1 MKMVLNPS
9 KSRGLEIKINRMNK
23 VETYTSKGN
32 CLIRMVELRDG
43 TLAESTVKGFSTLN
57 QLVTSDD
64 YDIAWLK
71 SKEQPDVPKWRDE
84 IRMVDLFSGTGPM
97 TLGVV
102 EAGRATGINVL
113 PVFAIDFERNA
124 AMNYSYNFPGCHV
137 VNEDILKYVDGELGE
152 PITKAETDTL
162 NMVGHID
169 MVIGGPPCQGH
180 SDLNN
185 HTRRNDPRNQLI
197 FRVVR
202 FVELTRPRFVIIE
215 NVQGIRHDKNHVLQ
229 TAEEYLE
236 RLGYHLHE
244 NLLMASKFGVAQNRR
259 RFILVATLDDMDFDL
274 TQYERENVNG
284 VWWAIKDLAQNAEKD
299 VFNTSAKHSPTNQQR
314 INYLFDNN
322 IYELPY
328 QLRPKCQRSESNR
341 YTSVYSRMHPD
352 KPAPT
357 ITSGFGSIGQ
367 GRFGHPYERRTMTP
381 HEAARV
387 QFIPDFFK
395 FSGELNRVALQK
407 MIGNAVPPKLTYIIG
422 LELFR

>member
-1 MKMVLNPS
+1 M
-9 KSRGLEIKINRMNK
+9 GTI
-23 VETYTSKGN
+23 ETYKAKGTK
-32 CLIRMVELRDG
+32 LIRRVELRNG
-43 TLAESTVKGFSTLN
+43 GFSESIVNSITKHGK
-57 QLVTSDD
+57 TISPEE
-64 YDIAWLK
+64 YDIAWLR
-71 SKEQPDVPKWRDE
+71 SKEKPKTPAWRNE

-97 TLGVV
+97 TLGIV
-102 EAGRATGINVL
+102 EAGRATETNVI
-113 PVFAIDFERNA
+113 PIFAIDFEKTA
-124 AMNYSYNFPGCHV
+124 ALNYAYNFPECNV
-137 VNEDILKYVDGELGE
+137 VNDDILKYVDGELGK
-152 PITKAETDTL
+152 PTTDAERNTL

-202 FVELTRPRFVIIE
+202 FVELTMPRYVIIE

-229 TAEEYLE
+229 IAENYLE

-244 NLLMASKFGVAQNRR
+244 NLLMASCFGVAQNRR
-259 RFILVATLDDMDFDL
+259 RFILVATLDDIDFNL
-274 TQYERENVNG
+274 EQYKRDSVNG
-284 VWWAIKDLAQNAEKD
+284 VWWAICDLAEVEKKD
-299 VFNTSAKHSPTNQQR
+299 VYNSSAKHSATNQER
-314 INYLFDNN
+314 INYLFDND

-328 QLRPKCQRSESNR
+328 QLRPECQRNENNR

-352 KPAPT
+352 MPAPT

-367 GRFGHPYERRTMTP
+367 GRFGHPFERRTMTP

-395 FSGELNRVALQK
+395 FSKELNRVSLQK

>member
-1 MKMVLNPS
+1 
-9 KSRGLEIKINRMNK
+9 MNK
-23 VETYTSKGN
+23 VETYTSKGES
-32 CLIRMVELRDG
+32 LIRRVELRDG
-43 TLAESTVKGFSTLN
+43 TFTESTIKGLPVHN
-57 QLVTSDD
+57 QPITPDD

-71 SKEQPDVPKWRDE
+71 SKEQPTVPKWRGE

-97 TLGVV
+97 TLGIV
-102 EAGRATGINVL
+102 EAGRATGINVV

-124 AMNYSYNFPGCHV
+124 AMNYACNFPKCDV
-137 VNEDILKYVDGELGE
+137 VNDDILKYINGELGE
-152 PITKAETDTL
+152 PITQAETDTL
-162 NMVGHID
+162 NVVGRVD
-169 MVIGGPPCQGH
+169 MVIGVPPCQGH

-202 FVELTRPRFVIIE
+202 FVELTRPRYVIIE
-215 NVQGIRHDKNHVLQ
+215 NVQGIRHDKKHVLQ
-229 TAEEYLE
+229 TAEEYLVH
-236 RLGYHLHE
+236 LGYHLHE

-259 RFILVATLDDMDFDL
+259 RFIRVATLDNKEFNL
-274 TQYERENVNG
+274 GQYERENVNG
-284 VWWAIKDLAQNAEKD
+284 VWWAIKDLAQNDEKD
-299 VFNTSAKHSPTNQQR
+299 VFNTSAKHSSTNQQR

-328 QLRPKCQRSESNR
+328 QLRPECQRSEKNR
-341 YTSVYSRMHPD
+341 YTSVYSRMYPD

-395 FSGELNRVALQK
+395 FSKELNRVALQK

>member
-1 MKMVLNPS
+1 MS
-9 KSRGLEIKINRMNK
+9 K
-23 VETYTSKGN
+23 VETYTAKGRT
-32 CLIRMVELRDG
+32 LIRRIKLRDG
-43 TLAESTVKGFSTLN
+43 TFTESIIKGSTIQN
-57 QLVTSDD
+57 QQVTSDD

-71 SKEQPDVPKWRDE
+71 SKEQPIFPEWREE

-97 TLGVV
+97 TLGIV
-102 EAGRATGINVL
+102 EAGRATGINVV
-113 PVFAIDFERNA
+113 PVFAIDFEKNA
-124 AMNYSYNFPGCHV
+124 AKNYSYNFPKCDV
-137 VNEDILKYVDGELGE
+137 VNDDILKYIDGDLGK
-152 PITKAETDTL
+152 PITQAETDTL
-162 NMVGHID
+162 DRVGHID

-202 FVELTRPRFVIIE
+202 FVELTKPRFVIIE

-259 RFILVATLDDMDFDL
+259 RFILVATLEDKEFNL
-274 TQYERENVNG
+274 GQYERGNVNG
-284 VWWAIKDLAQNAEKD
+284 VWWAINDLAQNDEKD
-299 VFNTSAKHSPTNQQR
+299 VFNTSAKHSSTNQQR

-328 QLRPKCQRSESNR
+328 QLRPECQRSENNK
-341 YTSVYSRMHPD
+341 YTSVYSRMYPD

-367 GRFGHPYERRTMTP
+367 GRFGHPYERRTITP

-395 FSGELNRVALQK
+395 FSGDLNRVALQK

>member
-1 MKMVLNPS
+1 MT
-9 KSRGLEIKINRMNK
+9 K
-23 VETYTSKGN
+23 VETYTSKGER
-32 CLIRMVELRDG
+32 LIRRIKLRDG
-43 TLAESTVKGFSTLN
+43 TVAESTIKGLSVHN
-57 QLVTSDD
+57 QSITSDD

-71 SKEQPDVPKWRDE
+71 SKEQPTTPTWRDE

-97 TLGVV
+97 TLGIV
-102 EAGRATGINVL
+102 EAGRATGINVI

-124 AMNYSYNFPGCHV
+124 AMNYSYNFPKCDV
-137 VNEDILKYVDGELGE
+137 VNDDILNYVDGELGE

-162 NMVGHID
+162 NMVGRID

-185 HTRRNDPRNQLI
+185 HTRRDDPRNQLI

-236 RLGYHLHE
+236 HLGYHLHE

-259 RFILVATLDDMDFDL
+259 RFILVATLDDKEFNL
-274 TQYERENVNG
+274 GQYERENVNG
-284 VWWAIKDLAQNAEKD
+284 VWWAIKDLAQNDEND
-299 VFNTSAKHSPTNQQR
+299 VFNTSAKHSSTNQQR

-328 QLRPKCQRSESNR
+328 QLRPVCQRSENNR
-341 YTSVYSRMHPD
+341 YTSVYSRMYPD

-395 FSGELNRVALQK
+395 FSKELNRVALQK

>member
-1 MKMVLNPS
+1 MD
-9 KSRGLEIKINRMNK
+9 GI
-23 VETYTSKGN
+23 ETYESKGKDLIRRVKLRNNTFSESVVKGTSKPN
-32 CLIRMVELRDG
+32 EKVCPE
-43 TLAESTVKGFSTLN
+43 
-57 QLVTSDD
+57 D
-64 YDIAWLK
+64 YDIAWLRSKVLPK
-71 SKEQPDVPKWRDE
+71 SPVWRNE
-84 IRMVDLFSGTGPM
+84 MRMVDLFSGTGPM

-102 EAGRATGINVL
+102 EAGRATGINVK

-124 AMNYSYNFPGCHV
+124 ALNYAYNFPTCNV
-137 VNEDILKYVDGELGE
+137 VNDDILNYVNGELGSPTTE
-152 PITKAETDTL
+152 AEKNTL
-162 NMVGHID
+162 NMVGNVD

-202 FVELTRPRFVIIE
+202 FVELTKPRFVIIE

-229 TAEEYLE
+229 SAEEYLTG
-236 RLGYHLHE
+236 LGYHLYE
-244 NLLMASKFGVAQNRR
+244 NLLMASKYGVAQNRR
-259 RFILVATLDDMDFDL
+259 RFILVATLEEVDFNLNHYLRDSI
-274 TQYERENVNG
+274 NG
-284 VWWAIKDLAQNAEKD
+284 VWWAIKDLSECNDED
-299 VFNTSAKHSPTNQQR
+299 VFNTSAKHSVTNQQR
-314 INYLFDNN
+314 INYLFDNDL
-322 IYELPY
+322 YELPY
-328 QLRPKCQRSESNR
+328 QLRPKCQRKENNR
-341 YTSVYSRMHPD
+341 YTSVYSRMRPD
-352 KPAPT
+352 SPAPT

-367 GRFGHPYERRTMTP
+367 GRFGHPFERRTMTP

>member
-1 MKMVLNPS
+1 MATIES
-9 KSRGLEIKINRMNK
+9 YKI
-23 VETYTSKGN
+23 KGN
-32 CLIRMVELRDG
+32 NLIRRIELRNG
-43 TLAESTVKGFSTLN
+43 SFSESIVNGSTMLGK
-57 QLVTSDD
+57 TISPED
-64 YDIAWLK
+64 YDITWLRC
-71 SKEQPDVPKWRDE
+71 EERPQTPVWRNE

-102 EAGRATGINVL
+102 EAGRATGTNVI
-113 PVFAIDFERNA
+113 PIFAIDFEKNA
-124 AMNYSYNFPGCHV
+124 ALNYAYNFPDCKV
-137 VNEDILKYVDGELGE
+137 VNDDILNYVDGELGE
-152 PITKAETDTL
+152 PATEAEQNTL

-202 FVELTRPRFVIIE
+202 FVELTMPRYVVIE

-229 TAEEYLE
+229 TAEDYLE
-236 RLGYHLHE
+236 RIGYHLHE
-244 NLLMASKFGVAQNRR
+244 NLLMASRFGVAQNRR
-259 RFILVATLDDMDFDL
+259 RFILVATLDDIDFNL
-274 TQYERENVNG
+274 KQYERDSVNG
-284 VWWAIKDLAQNAEKD
+284 VWWAIGDLSEGENTD
-299 VFNTSAKHSPTNQQR
+299 VYNTSAKHSATNQER
-314 INYLFDNN
+314 INYLFDND

-328 QLRPKCQRSESNR
+328 QLRPKCQRSEDNR

-352 KPAPT
+352 TPAPT

-395 FSGELNRVALQK
+395 FSKKLNRVALQK

>member
-1 MKMVLNPS
+1 MT
-9 KSRGLEIKINRMNK
+9 K
-23 VETYTSKGN
+23 VETYTSKGET
-32 CLIRMVELRDG
+32 LIRKVELRDG
-43 TLAESTVKGFSTLN
+43 TFIESSIKGLSVHN
-57 QLVTSDD
+57 KPITSED

-71 SKEQPDVPKWRDE
+71 SKERPTAPEWRNE
-84 IRMVDLFSGTGPM
+84 IQMVDLFSGTGLM
-97 TLGVV
+97 TLGIV
-102 EAGRATGINVL
+102 EAGRATGINVV
-113 PVFAIDFERNA
+113 PVFAIDFEKNA
-124 AMNYSYNFPGCHV
+124 ALNYSYNFPKCDV
-137 VNEDILKYVDGELGE
+137 VNDDILKYVDGELGE
-152 PITKAETDTL
+152 PITQAEFGTL
-162 NMVGHID
+162 NRVGHID

-215 NVQGIRHDKNHVLQ
+215 NVQGIRHDKKHVLQ
-229 TAEEYLE
+229 TAKEYLE
-236 RLGYHLHE
+236 HLGYHLHE

-259 RFILVATLDDMDFDL
+259 RFILVATLDDKDINL
-274 TQYERENVNG
+274 GQYERENVNG
-284 VWWAIKDLAQNAEKD
+284 VWWAIKDLVHNDEKD
-299 VFNTSAKHSPTNQQR
+299 VFNTSAKHSSTNQQR

-328 QLRPKCQRSESNR
+328 LLRPECQRNENNR
-341 YTSVYSRMHPD
+341 YTSVYSRMYPD

-395 FSGELNRVALQK
+395 FSKELNRVALQK

>member
-1 MKMVLNPS
+1 MAT
-9 KSRGLEIKINRMNK
+9 I
-23 VETYTSKGN
+23 ETYKAKGN
-32 CLIRMVELRDG
+32 KLIRRIELRNG
-43 TLAESTVKGFSTLN
+43 SFSESIVNSSTKHDK
-57 QLVTSDD
+57 TISPED

-71 SKEQPDVPKWRDE
+71 CEERPKTPAWRNE

-102 EAGRATGINVL
+102 EAGRATETNVI
-113 PVFAIDFERNA
+113 PVFAIDFEKTA
-124 AMNYSYNFPGCHV
+124 ALNYAYNFPDCNV
-137 VNEDILKYVDGELGE
+137 VNDDILKYVDGELGNPATE
-152 PITKAETDTL
+152 AEQNTL

-202 FVELTRPRFVIIE
+202 FVELTMPRYVVIE

-229 TAEEYLE
+229 IAENYLE
-236 RLGYHLHE
+236 RFGYHLHE
-244 NLLMASKFGVAQNRR
+244 NLLMASRFGVAQNRR
-259 RFILVATLDDMDFDL
+259 RFILVATLDDIDFNL
-274 TQYERENVNG
+274 KQYERDSVNG
-284 VWWAIKDLAQNAEKD
+284 VWWAIGDLAEGEQKD
-299 VFNTSAKHSPTNQQR
+299 VYNSSAKHSATNQER
-314 INYLFDNN
+314 INYLFDND

-328 QLRPKCQRSESNR
+328 QLRPECQRNENNR

-352 KPAPT
+352 MPAPT

-395 FSGELNRVALQK
+395 FSKELNRVALQK

>member
-1 MKMVLNPS
+1 
-9 KSRGLEIKINRMNK
+9 MNK
-23 VETYTSKGN
+23 VETYTSKGES
-32 CLIRMVELRDG
+32 LIRRVELRDG
-43 TLAESTVKGFSTLN
+43 TFTESAIKGLPVHN
-57 QLVTSDD
+57 QPITPDD

-71 SKEQPDVPKWRDE
+71 SKELPTVPKWRGE

-97 TLGVV
+97 TLGIV
-102 EAGRATGINVL
+102 EAGRATGINVV

-124 AMNYSYNFPGCHV
+124 AMNYACNFPKCDV
-137 VNEDILKYVDGELGE
+137 VNDDILKYINGELGE
-152 PITKAETDTL
+152 PITQAETDTL
-162 NMVGHID
+162 NVVGRVD

-185 HTRRNDPRNQLI
+185 HTRRNDSRNQLI

-202 FVELTRPRFVIIE
+202 FVELTRPRYVIIE
-215 NVQGIRHDKNHVLQ
+215 NVQGIRHDKKHVLQ
-229 TAEEYLE
+229 TAEEYLVH
-236 RLGYHLHE
+236 LGYHLHE

-259 RFILVATLDDMDFDL
+259 RFILVATLDNKEFNL
-274 TQYERENVNG
+274 GQYERENVNG
-284 VWWAIKDLAQNAEKD
+284 VWWAIKDLAQNDEKD
-299 VFNTSAKHSPTNQQR
+299 IFNTSAKHSSTNQQR

-328 QLRPKCQRSESNR
+328 QLRPECQRSEKNR
-341 YTSVYSRMHPD
+341 YTSVYSRMYPD

-395 FSGELNRVALQK
+395 FSKELNRVALQK

>member
-1 MKMVLNPS
+1 MT
-9 KSRGLEIKINRMNK
+9 K
-23 VETYTSKGN
+23 VESYTSKKGS
-32 CLIRMVELRDG
+32 LIRRVELRDG
-43 TLAESTVKGFSTLN
+43 TFTESIVKGFSVHN
-57 QLVTSDD
+57 QPVTSDD

-71 SKEQPDVPKWRDE
+71 SKEQPTVPKWRDE

-97 TLGVV
+97 TLGIV
-102 EAGRATGINVL
+102 EAGRATGINVV
-113 PVFAIDFERNA
+113 PVFAIDFEKNA
-124 AMNYSYNFPGCHV
+124 AMNYSYNFPECNV
-137 VNEDILKYVDGELGE
+137 VNDDILRFVDGELGE
-152 PITKAETDTL
+152 PITQAETDTL
-162 NMVGHID
+162 NMVGHVD

-202 FVELTRPRFVIIE
+202 FVELTMPRFVIIE

-229 TAEEYLE
+229 TAEAYLE

-259 RFILVATLDDMDFDL
+259 RFILVATLDDKEFDL
-274 TQYERENVNG
+274 NQYERENVNG
-284 VWWAIKDLAQNAEKD
+284 VWWAIRDLAQNDEKD
-299 VFNTSAKHSPTNQQR
+299 VFNTSAKHSLTNQQR
-314 INYLFDNN
+314 IDYLFNNN

-328 QLRPKCQRSESNR
+328 QLRPVCQRSENNR
-341 YTSVYSRMHPD
+341 YTSVYSRMYPD

-367 GRFGHPYERRTMTP
+367 GRFGHPFERRTMTP

>member
-1 MKMVLNPS
+1 MFS
-9 KSRGLEIKINRMNK
+9 
-23 VETYTSKGN
+23 
-32 CLIRMVELRDG
+32 
-43 TLAESTVKGFSTLN
+43 ESIVNSSTKPGKAI
-57 QLVTSDD
+57 SPED

-71 SKEQPDVPKWRDE
+71 SEESPKNPVWRNE
-84 IRMVDLFSGTGPM
+84 VRMVDLFSGTGPM

-102 EAGRATGINVL
+102 EAGRATGTNVI
-113 PVFAIDFERNA
+113 PVFAIDFERSA
-124 AMNYSYNFPGCHV
+124 AVNYANNFPNCNV
-137 VNEDILKYVDGELGE
+137 VNDDILKYVDGEIGE
-152 PITKAETDTL
+152 PATEAERNTL

-202 FVELTRPRFVIIE
+202 FVELTMPRYVVIE

-229 TAEEYLE
+229 TAENYLE

-244 NLLMASKFGVAQNRR
+244 NLLMASRFGVAQNRR
-259 RFILVATLDDMDFDL
+259 RFILVATLDDIDFNL
-274 TQYERENVNG
+274 KQYERDSVNG
-284 VWWAIKDLAQNAEKD
+284 VWWAIGDLANSENTD
-299 VFNTSAKHSPTNQQR
+299 VYNTSAKHSVTNQER
-314 INYLFDNN
+314 INYLFDND

-328 QLRPKCQRSESNR
+328 QLRPKCQRSENNR

-352 KPAPT
+352 MPAPT

-395 FSGELNRVALQK
+395 FSKELNRVALQK

>member
-1 MKMVLNPS
+1 MKRIES
-9 KSRGLEIKINRMNK
+9 YKLEKNHLVR
-23 VETYTSKGN
+23 
-32 CLIRMVELRDG
+32 RVELRNG
-43 TLAESTVKGFSTLN
+43 MSSESIVNSSTMLDK
-57 QLVTSDD
+57 SISPED
-64 YDIAWLK
+64 YDIAWLR
-71 SKEQPDVPKWRDE
+71 SEETPKTPEWRNE
-84 IRMVDLFSGTGPM
+84 VRMVDLFSGTGPM

-102 EAGRATGINVL
+102 EAGRATGTNVI
-113 PVFAIDFERNA
+113 PVFAIDFEKSA
-124 AMNYSYNFPGCHV
+124 ALNYAYNFPNCNV
-137 VNEDILKYVDGELGE
+137 INDDILKFVDGELGE
-152 PITKAETDTL
+152 PVTEAERNTL

-202 FVELTRPRFVIIE
+202 FVELTMPRYVVIE

-229 TAEEYLE
+229 TAEDYLE

-244 NLLMASKFGVAQNRR
+244 NLLMASHFGVAQNRR
-259 RFILVATLDDMDFDL
+259 RFILVATLYDIDFNL
-274 TQYERENVNG
+274 KQYERDSVNG
-284 VWWAIKDLAQNAEKD
+284 VWWAIGDLAKGEKTD
-299 VFNTSAKHSPTNQQR
+299 VYNTSAKHSATNQER
-314 INYLFDNN
+314 INYLFDND

-328 QLRPKCQRSESNR
+328 QLRPECQRSENNR

-352 KPAPT
+352 MPAPT

-395 FSGELNRVALQK
+395 FSKELNRVALQK

>member
-1 MKMVLNPS
+1 MA
-9 KSRGLEIKINRMNK
+9 I
-23 VETYTSKGN
+23 VETYWQRGTDFVRRIS
-32 CLIRMVELRDG
+32 LRNGDFS
-43 TLAESTVKGFSTLN
+43 ESIVAGDATNSAKQISP
-57 QLVTSDD
+57 SD
-64 YDIAWLK
+64 YDLAWLR
-71 SKEQPDVPKWRDE
+71 SKTKPANPVWKDE

-113 PVFAIDFERNA
+113 PVFAIDFEKNA
-124 AMNYSYNFPGCHV
+124 ALNYAYNFPMCNV
-137 VNEDILKYVDGELGE
+137 VNDDILKYIDGELGV
-152 PITKAETDTL
+152 PPTKTEEKTIGTI
-162 NMVGHID
+162 GHVD

-202 FVELTRPRFVIIE
+202 FVELTMPRFVIIE

-229 TAEEYLE
+229 SAEEYLTN
-236 RLGYHLHE
+236 LGYHLHE
-244 NLLMASKFGVAQNRR
+244 NLLMASKYGVAQNRR
-259 RFILVATLDDMDFDL
+259 RFILVATLDDIDFDL
-274 TQYERENVNG
+274 KQYERESING
-284 VWWAIKDLAQNAEKD
+284 VWWAIKDLSIGCAQD
-299 VFNTSAKHSPTNQQR
+299 VFNTSAKHSVTNQQR
-314 INYLFDNN
+314 IDYLFDND

-328 QLRPKCQRSESNR
+328 QLRPVCQRKENNR

-352 KPAPT
+352 SPAPT

-387 QFIPDFFK
+387 QFIPDFFM

>member
-1 MKMVLNPS
+1 MATIEIYKT
-9 KSRGLEIKINRMNK
+9 RGNN
-23 VETYTSKGN
+23 
-32 CLIRMVELRDG
+32 LIRSVELRNG
-43 TLAESTVKGFSTLN
+43 SFSESIINSSIKLGKTISPE
-57 QLVTSDD
+57 D
-64 YDIAWLK
+64 YDIAWLRSDK
-71 SKEQPDVPKWRDE
+71 RPPVPAWRKE

-102 EAGRATGINVL
+102 EAGRATGTNVI
-113 PVFAIDFERNA
+113 PVFAIDFEKNA
-124 AMNYSYNFPGCHV
+124 AQNYAYNFPDCKV
-137 VNEDILKYVDGELGE
+137 VNDDILKYVDGELGE
-152 PITKAETDTL
+152 PTTEAERNTL

-202 FVELTRPRFVIIE
+202 FVELTMPRYVVIE

-229 TAEEYLE
+229 TAEDYLE
-236 RLGYHLHE
+236 HLGYHLHE
-244 NLLMASKFGVAQNRR
+244 NLLMASRFGVAQNRR
-259 RFILVATLDDMDFDL
+259 RFILVATLDDTEFNL
-274 TQYERENVNG
+274 KQYERDSVNG
-284 VWWAIKDLAQNAEKD
+284 VWWAIGDLSEGEKTD
-299 VFNTSAKHSPTNQQR
+299 VYNTSAKHSVTNQER
-314 INYLFDNN
+314 INYLFDND

-328 QLRPKCQRSESNR
+328 QLRPECQRNENNR

-352 KPAPT
+352 TPAPT

-387 QFIPDFFK
+387 QFIPDFFV
-395 FSGELNRVALQK
+395 FSKELNRVALQK